1 MSNAAPITLEQ
12 LFRFYRGLP
21 HQAAAIG
28 ELEDDLAANGYEKAM
43 RRDRPWFKTWSTDG
57 KQQDQLVIMAQATA
71 VFGRA
76 PTTAQLSDLNDC
88 LQRFSINTP
97 ARIRH
102 FLAQIAHES
111 GGLRWM
117 EELADGS
124 AYEGR
129 ADLGNTQPGDGPR
142 FKGAGALQL
151 TGRHNYQQLATALGD
166 PRVMKGCAYVA
177 ARYPFTSAG
186 FWWQQNGMNALVDAG
201 ATCRKISA
209 KVNGRDPANDLA
221 DREAYYAKA
230 NVAIP
235 SKTLLPALN
244 VPAQQPAV
252 VRPTS
257 PFTTHLTPSFTLG
270 EFALQQ
276 ESRRFVHQYQVDTA
290 AELAGFLER
299 VRRNM
304 GNKPIVITSGYR
316 PAAINAS
323 VGGASGS
330 EHLYDG
336 PGVGAVDFYVDG
348 ADINVVQAFCDRYWD
363 YSVGYGASKGF
374 VHLGIRR
381 GRPRVRWDY

>member
-12 LFRFYRGLP
+12 LFRFWRGLP
-21 HQAAAIG
+21 HQAASIG
-28 ELEDDLAANGYEKAM
+28 ELEADLMANGYEQAM
-43 RRDRPWFKTWSTDG
+43 RRDRPWFRTWSTDG
-57 KQQDQLVIMAQATA
+57 KQADQLVTMAQATA

-76 PTTAQLSDLNDC
+76 PSTAQLSDLNAC
-88 LQRFSINTP
+88 LQRFSITTP

-111 GGLRWM
+111 GGLQWM
-117 EELADGS
+117 QELASGD

-129 ADLGNTQPGDGPR
+129 ADLGNTQPGDGRR

-151 TGRHNYQQLATALGD
+151 TGRSNYQQLANAIAD
-166 PRVMKGCAYVA
+166 PRVMEGCSYVA
-177 ARYPFTSAG
+177 ATYPFTSAG
-186 FWWQQNGMNALVDAG
+186 FWWQQNGINALVDAG

-209 KVNGRDPANDLA
+209 RVNGRDPANGLA
-221 DREAYYAKA
+221 DREAYYRKA
-230 NVAIP
+230 EAAIASKAPLPTITVA
-235 SKTLLPALN
+235 
-244 VPAQQPAV
+244 AQQPAV
-252 VRPTS
+252 VRPNS
-257 PFTTHLTPSFTLG
+257 AFTTHLTRSITLG

-276 ESRRFVHQYQVDTA
+276 EARRFVHQYQVDTA
-290 AELAGFLER
+290 AELAAFLER

-304 GNKPIVITSGYR
+304 NNKPIVITSGYR

-336 PGVGAVDFYVDG
+336 PGIGAVDFYVEG
-348 ADINVVQAFCDRYWD
+348 ADINAVQAFCDRYWD
-363 YSVGYGASKGF
+363 YSVGYGAAKGF